1 MLENVSDEE
10 TREAVDKQIKALKT
24 LLSEETIKI
33 LQLLGFNF
41 KRAIGEPLTEILRNK
56 IISSLTTQSEL
67 EIEIGRHQIE
77 MQKRVLERDIEA
89 LKVSKNDKFIRN
101 YEKIKFE

>member
-67 EIEIGRHQIE
+67 
-77 MQKRVLERDIEA
+77 
-89 LKVSKNDKFIRN
+89 NRN
-101 YEKIKFE
+101 R